1 MHRKETSKVL
11 QGHTASTGIQ
21 VNQDESSDI
30 HQRMLPTGLA
40 GRIPKVDRSAGTNL
54 LMDASGELIM
64 EFSRLCCQKLGDSK
78 IIMDCTVAVDFLS
91 LSPECVDSEC
101 LIANALK
108 FHWHI
113 HTLGFA
119 TTSRVHPY
127 F

>member
-78 IIMDCTVAVDFLS
+78 IIMDCAVAVDFLS
-91 LSPECVDSEC
+91 FEPRMC
-101 LIANALK
+101 
-108 FHWHI
+108 
-113 HTLGFA
+113 
-119 TTSRVHPY
+119 
-127 F
+127 

>member
-64 EFSRLCCQKLGDSK
+64 EFSRFSRLCCQKKLGDSK
-78 IIMDCTVAVDFLS
+78 IIIHGLRCGCGLS
-91 LSPECVDSEC
+91 
-101 LIANALK
+101 
-108 FHWHI
+108 
-113 HTLGFA
+113 
-119 TTSRVHPY
+119 
-127 F
+127 